1 MANKKKPIIDRK
13 QILIDS
19 YRYRVHNFIK
29 TYRTAFGIDNGLC
42 GILTKDANDDIQSN
56 DIDNNIDELILGI
69 PYLKIST
76 SIVTTRESGVYKVY
90 TRINRVEVNID
101 ELNFL
106 KETDLNMVH
115 IDFSNFINKFTHSN
129 NETDLK
135 FIDHMKYSYITKLRD
150 YKDTLEYDTEKDSES
165 NDQLYDIAKIPV
177 VPGVSFI
184 NNISCLL
191 ASVPEKYSL
200 KEKSKICSTSFI
212 IEEEEILK
220 SNNETQ
226 LKEAYMLLDDYIIS
240 LEDY

>member
-1 MANKKKPIIDRK
+1 MSSKKKPIIDRK

-19 YRYRVHNFIK
+19 YRYRVNNFIK
-29 TYRTAFGIDNGLC
+29 KYRTAFGMYDGLC
-42 GILTKDANDDIQSN
+42 GILTRDGNDDIQSN
-56 DIDNNIDELILGI
+56 DIDNNIDEFILGI
-69 PYLKIST
+69 PYLKITT
-76 SIVTTRESGVYKVY
+76 SIITTRESSIYKVY
-90 TRINRVEVNID
+90 TRINRVEVNMD
-101 ELNFL
+101 ELSSL
-106 KETDLNMVH
+106 KEADLNIIH
-115 IDFSNFINKFTHSN
+115 IDLSNFINKFTHN
-129 NETDLK
+129 NKESDLK
-135 FIDHMKYSYITKLRD
+135 FIDHMKYSYITRLRD
-150 YKDTLEYDTEKDSES
+150 YKDSLEYDTEKDAES

-226 LKEAYMLLDDYIIS
+226 LKEAYTLLDDYIAS
-240 LEDY
+240 LED